1 MQSPSYVC
9 IYDILSILIALIL
22 NKDYAITSYA
32 TFICETCVNHRKYH
46 TTTKKTLHALE
57 KSMLQVPIT
66 RQLHWNLRREKIWES
81 SAAELLS
88 KGNNIFS
95 EEIHIKEV

>member
-1 MQSPSYVC
+1 
-9 IYDILSILIALIL
+9 
-22 NKDYAITSYA
+22 
-32 TFICETCVNHRKYH
+32 
-46 TTTKKTLHALE
+46 
-57 KSMLQVPIT
+57 MLQVPIT

-81 SAAELLS
+81 SAAELLT